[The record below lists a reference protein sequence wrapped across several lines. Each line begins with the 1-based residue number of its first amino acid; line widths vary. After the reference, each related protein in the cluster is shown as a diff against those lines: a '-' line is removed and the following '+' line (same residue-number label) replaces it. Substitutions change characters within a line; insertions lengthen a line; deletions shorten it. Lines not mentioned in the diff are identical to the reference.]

1 MIAII
6 CVDNSGG
13 ILFNNRR
20 ISRDSVLTQWIIEH
34 TAGRTL
40 WMRQYSKELFGN
52 AANANVSED
61 YLEKAKPGEYC
72 FVEDGMSGL
81 YKDNLEAMIIC
92 KWNRDYPSDTK
103 FPENLKGEEWKIS
116 VVDEFRGSSHDKITI
131 EKWCK

>member
-61 YLEKAKPGEYC
+61 YLVAHRGIRIC
-72 FVEDGMSGL
+72 F
-81 YKDNLEAMIIC
+81 
-92 KWNRDYPSDTK
+92 
-103 FPENLKGEEWKIS
+103 
-116 VVDEFRGSSHDKITI
+116 
-131 EKWCK
+131 